1 MPITVSAFV
10 LGQVQPG
17 GRTVVIETHQ
27 DVPNGVTVF
36 REYLAVPGADYAS
49 ILAAHAT
56 QISVELAQSEAHAAT
71 FTYTAGLAPVQQTK
85 GQLVTRVWNR
95 VLDHQG
101 AGNWTEFS
109 RTMYWL
115 TEKLV
120 LGDLTDAVAMAAFNA
135 VTGRALSGAQW
146 TLLRSTRITPAHDRW
161 ANIMA
166 ETAL

>member
-1 MPITVSAFV
+1 MPITTSAFA

-27 DVPNGVTVF
+27 DVPNGVTVL
-36 REYLAVPGADYAS
+36 REYLAAPGADYAS
-49 ILAAHAT
+49 ILAARAT
-56 QISVELAQSEAHAAT
+56 QISAELARDEAHSAT
-71 FTYTAGLAPVQQTK
+71 FAYAVGLAPVQQTK

-101 AGNWTEFS
+101 SGNWIEFS
-109 RTMYWL
+109 RVMYWL
-115 TEKLV
+115 TEKLT

-146 TLLRSTRITPAHDRW
+146 TLLRSTRITPAHARW